1 MSFLLSMTSARFSVA
16 LRGLAL
22 AALLAGCGESERI
35 QGQVAVVG
43 LAPDWQG
50 YEARLLDA
58 NDHELQRTPVSDDGQ
73 FRFSYGSR
81 RRVGRLRR
89 DDLFDFRIG
98 RASDSIGHPL
108 YDSEMD
114 RRSLFD
120 LPWSEALARGR
131 HP

>member
-1 MSFLLSMTSARFSVA
+1 MSFLLSMTSARVSVA

-58 NDHELQRTPVSDDGQ
+58 NDHELQRTPVSADGQ
-73 FRFSYGSR
+73 FRFSYGSAQAQQ
-81 RRVGRLRR
+81 VEVLAGPVRLR
-89 DDLFDFRIG
+89 
-98 RASDSIGHPL
+98 A
-108 YDSEMD
+108 
-114 RRSLFD
+114 
-120 LPWSEALARGR
+120 ALTAE
-131 HP
+131 